1 MAMKVGVS
9 IVALNRPET
18 LKQTLEALE
27 KTLPPDIT
35 VVIVDNG
42 SSIPATTAENTWCI
56 LRNATNLGLS
66 RAVNQGLAELYR
78 QGCDLLIHLDDD
90 ALIKSPAGWVEELVK
105 IFERNPELGLLLPNP
120 TWYTEFIPHGE
131 YNELRWGLGFAWILR
146 RATYDLTGGYDTQI
160 LHQQEADLAI
170 RVRMA
175 DYTVGVVPWEVA
187 HNDPGGE
194 KSELFSAREH
204 IGVVQFV
211 DKWTQ
216 YFRGR
221 GWSYGTVPVY
231 RMQQWPPD
239 QEWYR
244 RFSKAS
250 GIELNPAP
258 PEYRVENVLPGER
271 VIEIIEVSEQGKI
284 VGNALARRIMI
295 GDTWYFC
302 FVELRNEYA
311 HWARGTGYL
320 DDRDRAIAKWFELSG
335 EKYEGYRWPDILKCI

>member
-1 MAMKVGVS
+1 MKVGIS

-18 LKQTLEALE
+18 LKDTTAALL
-27 KTLPPDIT
+27 KSAPDIP
-35 VVIVDNG
+35 VVIIDNG
-42 SSIPATTAENTWCI
+42 SDIPVIAESGWQAIRNTK
-56 LRNATNLGLS
+56 NLGLS
-66 RAVNQGLAELYR
+66 RAVNQGLAALYAE
-78 QGCDLLIHLDDD
+78 GCDLLIHLDDD
-90 ALIKSPAGWVEELVK
+90 ALVTSPVGWVQEIGK

-131 YNELRWGLGFAWILR
+131 YQEIRWGLGFAWALR
-146 RATYDLTGGYDTQI
+146 RATYDLIGGYDSQL

-170 RVRMA
+170 RIRMS
-175 DYTVGVVPWEVA
+175 DYTVGTVPWMVS
-187 HNDPGGE
+187 HNEPQGVE
-194 KSELFSAREH
+194 KSEFSSAREH
-204 IGVVQFV
+204 VGVVQFV
-211 DKWTQ
+211 DKWCS

-244 RFSKAS
+244 RFSKANA
-250 GIELNPAP
+250 IELNPAP

-271 VIEIIEVSEQGKI
+271 VLEIIEVSEQGKI
-284 VGNALARRIMI
+284 EGNSLARRIMI

-302 FVELRNEYA
+302 MVELRNEYA

-320 DDRDRAIAKWFELSG
+320 DDRDRAIAKWLELSG
-335 EKYEGYRWPDILKCI
+335 EKYEGYRWLTPLIKCQ